1 MSPVSRAIA
10 FARRKV
16 LREPQQAAPGLI
28 SVPPCPP
35 GFLVVRFRPS
45 WYAEVD
51 DEAYIGFVDAEALR
65 QSGNPRFYFGQSP
78 VLLMNTE
85 TMRVLTV
92 QYAQVAQKKTTV

>member
-1 MSPVSRAIA
+1 MV
-10 FARRKV
+10 ARPSHFCVPRIQGHRFCQAQV

-65 QSGNPRFYFGQSP
+65 QSGNPRFY
-78 VLLMNTE
+78 
-85 TMRVLTV
+85 
-92 QYAQVAQKKTTV
+92 